1 MLAIDSTVVSDDFR
15 LGYLSLDSNERS
27 QFQARE
33 LKSVPWPTGLQVVV
47 GHWGYGHHSRIFLGK
62 SIQISS
68 PCKLD
73 KAEVYVDA
81 VASKQVLY
89 RLIYAVDLASQR
101 NSACI
106 VVALTSPLFVAVMPH
121 IFQETPTPWSRC
133 VLSILFRCQPSSS
146 KSCFT
151 STVLSGSLTILEG
164 ISCDFI
170 IFFCHDLVWIL
181 TTSCFSALEIHAI
194 IVLCDHTPASRLALF
209 QVPCESVQYCQSG
222 AAVDFNHGSYQEG
235 LRRMISQLS
244 PMIKRC
250 IALLQDRITS
260 MFRVIQQEVIS
271 ILSCIYI

>member
-1 MLAIDSTVVSDDFR
+1 MYEFMSCLIKRSSSHACLRLIQVGVSHVLR

-33 LKSVPWPTGLQVVV
+33 LKSVPWPTRALG
-47 GHWGYGHHSRIFLGK
+47 IFVRK
-62 SIQISS
+62 FIQIAS
-68 PCKLD
+68 PCKFD

-81 VASKQVLY
+81 GASKEVLY
-89 RLIYAVDLASQR
+89 RLLFAVHIASQR
-101 NSACI
+101 NSGCI
-106 VVALTSPLFVAVMPH
+106 VVAKTTPLFVALMPH
-121 IFQETPTPWSRC
+121 IFEETPTPWSRC

-181 TTSCFSALEIHAI
+181 DTSCFSALKIHAI
-194 IVLCDHTPASRLALF
+194 MVLRDHTPASRLALF

-222 AAVDFNHGSYQEG
+222 AAVDFTHRSYQKG
-235 LRRMISQLS
+235 LCRSEPNDQKMY
-244 PMIKRC
+244 
-250 IALLQDRITS
+250 
-260 MFRVIQQEVIS
+260 
-271 ILSCIYI
+271 SCKTGSLPCFE